1 MKLTVTKVSGEN
13 YCGKKSVSLELSER
27 SIIRGKNKT
36 GKTTVGNMIADPLT
50 GKTMNGSEIDSR
62 PKDENGSAI
71 DHIETKAEVD
81 ILVDGTP
88 YTLTKVTR
96 QKWVKNRGESEA
108 KFTGYSNELA
118 ISGVPKKQKDYE
130 TFLTDLIAPADV
142 RVRCMIPQ
150 ATLSLDMKKRR
161 ERLMAMAEDVTDEVV
176 IKKYPEYKELADDL
190 KFATPDEL
198 MARGRKVVK
207 TKNTELLQIP
217 ARVDS
222 LNSMRVQVDEEAVKK
237 AEDTINEVSDKMKQ
251 YKAELAKLRTEEV
264 VISGSITDE
273 SAKLSSRRKE
283 VMKEAM
289 DKTAAYRDDLDA
301 KVDALNEVNN
311 EIAKV
316 GITILNCKSIMA
328 DAKADI
334 DTLKAEQKAAKA
346 QKMSAKSL
354 KCPTCG
360 REYDKAD
367 RDKIKAKFEQDKADK
382 VASINSKGNTLVERF
397 NSYKKQLEEANSK
410 LKELTTAQKNLEVA
424 VTKAKKEMPRSSDVD
439 FSKDKTCVDIE
450 KKITKLKAEFT
461 ANHKKQDDVENCIT
475 LLRETE
481 AEAKK
486 YLLTI
491 ETTRDVNK
499 SVDDKIEGLKM
510 SQRILGQ
517 EIANEERIIELLK
530 SFQMTK
536 INMVTDK
543 VNQNFDMVKWVMFKE
558 QVNGA
563 YAPIC
568 EPTVNGV
575 SYYSTLNHSD
585 KILAEVDICL
595 GFQKAAGVNLPII
608 IDDSESVDADRIPKM
623 DRQLIILRRT
633 DDDSL
638 TVVTD

>member
-13 YCGKKSVSLELSER
+13 YCGKQSVSLNLTDR
-27 SIIRGKNKT
+27 AVICGKNKT

-50 GKTMNGSEIDSR
+50 GKTMTGSEIDSR

-81 ILVDGTP
+81 ILVDGAP

-130 TFLTDLIAPADV
+130 TFLTDLIAPVDV

-161 ERLMAMAEDVTDEVV
+161 ERLMSMAEDVTDEVV
-176 IKKYPEYKELADDL
+176 IKKHPEYKELADDL

-207 TKNTELLQIP
+207 AKNTELLQIP
-217 ARVDS
+217 ARVDA
-222 LNSMRVQVDEEAVKK
+222 LNGMRAEIDEEAVKK
-237 AEDTINEVSDKMKQ
+237 AEDTISEVSDKTKQ

-264 VISGSITDE
+264 AISDSITDE

-289 DKTAAYRDDLDA
+289 DKTATYRDDLDA
-301 KVDALNEVNN
+301 KVAALNKVNN
-311 EIAKV
+311 EITKAEIAV
-316 GITILNCKSIMA
+316 INCKSIMA

-334 DTLKAEQKAAKA
+334 DALKAEQKAAKA

-354 KCPTCG
+354 ICPTCG

-382 VASINSKGNTLVERF
+382 VASINAKGNTYVERF
-397 NSYKKQLEEANSK
+397 NSNKKKLEEETAR
-410 LKELTTAQKNLEVA
+410 LKELKTAKANLGAEVD
-424 VTKAKKEMPRSSDVD
+424 KAKEAIPSLSDVD
-439 FSKDKTCVDIE
+439 FSKDKECVSIE
-450 KKITKLKAEFT
+450 ERITKLKVEFIE
-461 ANHKKQDDVENCIT
+461 NHKKQDEVAKTLT
-475 LLRETE
+475 LLRDTE

-510 SQRILGQ
+510 SQRMLGQ

-595 GFQKAAGVNLPII
+595 GFQKAAGINLPII
-608 IDDSESVDADRIPKM
+608 IDDSESVDADRIPEM

-633 DDDSL
+633 DDNSL
-638 TVVTD
+638 TVVAD